1 MSKNNKKS
9 SNTFTAKL
17 NDFLNIVPLDYI
29 FAAFCA
35 GFCFSSFITLL
46 TTQGKYTQLDFT
58 TSVNLSLVLVTA
70 AAIFIALVGTALII
84 KNNKVIPIALL
95 IGSVM
100 FGCTLAYKGSVTGS
114 ESTENIYMNIGIG
127 FIMFLVIMW
136 IGKDDKLNLDDIK
149 LPKNT
154 TWFVAGAGLLLFTI
168 LVSVASIARYQS
180 YMSHNFDFGIFAQM
194 FENMRT
200 TGLAD
205 TTVERN
211 TLMSHFGVH
220 FSPFYYLLLPFYMLC
235 PRPETILVIQA
246 AFVALGVIPV
256 VLICKELKLTTSTS
270 VICSLIYLLF
280 PTLANGCLYDFH
292 ENKFLT
298 VLIMWA
304 LYFIVKNKFLG
315 TIVFCAL
322 ILTVKEDAAIYVM
335 AIALYIILNRKDYL
349 LGGFVFVGAVIY
361 FVIATG
367 VVADLG
373 DGVMTDRLANYMPQ
387 GTSGFGAVVKTCL
400 ANFGYFIS
408 QIFTADKIMFMF
420 WMLIPVA
427 FTPFISKEKSL
438 MVLLIPMLVVD
449 LMSNWQYQY
458 DVKFQYTYGV
468 AGLLVFMAVLVI
480 SQVEKTTRNKI
491 MMYSLSMSLVMSFSL
506 FFPRAAYYQS
516 SAKSVVETAS
526 GYNQLIATIPT
537 DAEVTAD
544 GYYIPHMYNFSK
556 LYQYPNYYGENIKTE
571 YLLVNSSN
579 VASNADNLATFIGND
594 YKVVSQSGTMV
605 LYQLVSSQ

>member
-9 SNTFTAKL
+9 ANSISNKF
-17 NDFLNIVPLDYI
+17 NDFLKLMPLDYI

-46 TTQGKYTQLDFT
+46 TTEGKYTQLEFT
-58 TSVNLSLVLVTA
+58 TAVNFSLVVVATIIIFLSLVIT
-70 AAIFIALVGTALII
+70 
-84 KNNKVIPIALL
+84 ALL
-95 IGSVM
+95 IKSNKIIPISLLICSVL
-100 FGCTLAYKGSVTGS
+100 FGCALTYNGSVTNN

-127 FIMFLVIMW
+127 FIMFLVIAW
-136 IGKDDKLNLDDIK
+136 IGKDDKLDLDSIK
-149 LPKNT
+149 LHKNT
-154 TWFVAGAGLLLFTI
+154 TWFVAGAGLLVFTI
-168 LVSVASIARYQS
+168 LISVASIARYQG
-180 YMSHNFDFGIFAQM
+180 YMAHNFDFGIFTQM

-220 FSPFYYLLLPFYMLC
+220 FSPFYYVLLPFYMIC
-235 PRPETILVIQA
+235 PCPETLLVIQA
-246 AFVALGVIPV
+246 VFVALGVIPV
-256 VLICKELKLTTSTS
+256 VLICKELKLTTSTT
-270 VICSLIYLLF
+270 VVCSLIYLLF

-304 LYFIVKNKFLG
+304 LYFIVKNKLIG
-315 TIVFCAL
+315 ILVFCGL

-335 AIALYIILNRKDYL
+335 SIALYIILSRKDYL
-349 LGGFVFVGAVIY
+349 LGGFVLTGALIY

-373 DGVMTDRLANYMPQ
+373 DGVMTDRLINYMPQ
-387 GTSGFGAVVKTCL
+387 GTSGFGAVAKTCFS
-400 ANFGYFIS
+400 NFGYFVS

-420 WMLIPVA
+420 WMFIPVA

-468 AGLLVFMAVLVI
+468 AGLLVFMAILVI
-480 SQVEKTTRNKI
+480 SQVDKNTRNKI
-491 MMYSLSMSLVMSFSL
+491 MLYSLSMSLIMSFSL
-506 FFPRAAYYQS
+506 FFPRASYYQS
-516 SAKSVVETAS
+516 AS
-526 GYNQLIATIPT
+526 KKATQAANGYNQLISTIPK

-544 GYYIPHMYNFSK
+544 GFYIPHMYNFSK
-556 LYQYPNYYGENIKTE
+556 LYQYPNYYGPSIKTE
-571 YLLVNSSN
+571 YLLVSSSSVSSN
-579 VASNADNLATFIGND
+579 TDNLATFMGTD
-594 YKVVSQSGTMV
+594 YKLISEAGTMQ
-605 LYQLVSSQ
+605 LYQLVSLQ